1 MSAMNEKSTL
11 NLIVIGPKHSGKT
24 VYLATLANN
33 PEVALNDPA
42 TIEVVSMHWKT
53 LKSGSKP
60 DATAGAISRFDFS
73 YHCTID
79 SQEYNLDFTV
89 PDYDGQIA
97 ETLSKTGDD
106 IPERA
111 QLRQIIRN
119 ADGFIVF
126 MPYGDEDQKTME
138 AMEHEMGSFIGIVRD
153 EFGEHAK
160 IPAPLIVAVNKWD
173 KSPDF
178 RKNSEDAAAQKYIES
193 VPIYKQLYERLCN
206 YFANVTVMAIS
217 AYGHKTNTPEP
228 MPGKL
233 APYRVTEPV
242 KLVLKHFFANFKA
255 KINREADNPPE
266 LAKLLL
272 ISSPLWKRLSGEDFD
287 DLLKQTLAKCFND
300 YTAKLKTAATYRQ
313 FQLIRA
319 ESAEASLT
327 ENFSPE
333 QQVEIERIGGP
344 LLARQ
349 KRERVKWFSIA
360 ATVIVLLACTWYLVQ
375 LHLDVKRDWQEA
387 IGAETQ
393 KQPRMMA
400 EFIAKYSTG
409 TVSRLIASEAIKQAR
424 GKLQLAVANLQ
435 SVIDE
440 RLNLFEK
447 VEDSCKIATE
457 AKQLLALSENM
468 SQSLSASSMTRLESA
483 YELSSEICN
492 AHAAIEASND
502 EESLIRAMQLL
513 SDKPET
519 AEVMRL
525 RELAAAKNREFSLQ
539 NDVAIENERIVTI
552 AEAFRD
558 LKDEKLN
565 DVKDFIR
572 EHERDTNPDVQ
583 RMVEQANDMLPEKF
597 YAIILEMARGINSLN
612 SYEFAALRK
621 VVSENIQ
628 NIRLESGQINSIR
641 QTLQNMF
648 DEVIRK
654 KIEALPSRITTE
666 SELKSARTSIKE
678 IGEDSR
684 ISFDQ
689 SLFEYRFPLALEQTL
704 KSKINRL
711 SDYERALEYG
721 VNADWKITAKSN
733 NAIDLDCDNMIM
745 RDARLSISFYGGNM
759 PDQSSPEDRLRCT
772 RLEGNRG
779 YVFYFDGKVN
789 KFDGKI
795 RLTKN
800 RLWPRDPLSCSA
812 GLVITESDIISLING
827 LSVSKELNNNCP
839 GIAITFT
846 SGSR

>member
-1 MSAMNEKSTL
+1 MSTMKEKKTL

-33 PEVALNDPA
+33 PEVALSDPA
-42 TIEVVSMHWKT
+42 TIEVVSMHWKA
-53 LKSGSKP
+53 LKSGSMP

-73 YHCTID
+73 YHCNID
-79 SQEYNLDFTV
+79 SKEYNLDFTV

-138 AMEHEMGSFIGIVRD
+138 AMEHEMGAFIGIVRD
-153 EFGEHAK
+153 EFGEHTK

-178 RKNSEDAAAQKYIES
+178 RKNNEDSAAQKFIES
-193 VPIYKQLYERLCN
+193 VPIYNQLYERLCN

-217 AYGHKTNTPEP
+217 AYGHKTDTPEP
-228 MPGKL
+228 IPGKL

-242 KLVLKHFFANFKA
+242 KLVLNNFFDNLKT
-255 KINREADNPPE
+255 KIKSEADNPPE

-272 ISSPLWKRLSGEDFD
+272 MSKPLWKRLPEEDFD

-300 YTAKLKTAATYRQ
+300 YTAKLKTAATYSQ
-313 FQLIRA
+313 FQLIKT
-319 ESAEASLT
+319 ESAEAALT

-333 QQVEIERIGGP
+333 QQVEIERIGTP

-360 ATVIVLLACTWYLVQ
+360 ATVIALVACSWYLVQ
-375 LHLDVKRDWQEA
+375 LNLEVKRDWQA
-387 IGAETQ
+387 ATVAETQ

-409 TVSRLIASEAIKQAR
+409 TVSRLIASEEINQATE
-424 GKLQLAVANLQ
+424 KLQHIVANLQ

-440 RLNLFEK
+440 RLNIFEK
-447 VEDSCKIATE
+447 VEDSCKIASE
-457 AKQLLALSENM
+457 AKQLLALSEYM
-468 SQSLSASSMTRLESA
+468 SQSVSANSMTRLESA

-502 EESLIRAMQLL
+502 EESLVRAMQLL
-513 SDKPET
+513 ADKPQT

-525 RELAAAKNREFSLQ
+525 RELVAAKNREFSIQ
-539 NDVAIENERIVTI
+539 NDIALENERIVRIT
-552 AEAFRD
+552 EAFRD
-558 LKDEKLN
+558 LKDENLN
-565 DVKDFIR
+565 EVKNFIR
-572 EHERDTNPDVQ
+572 EHGRDTNPEVL
-583 RMVEQANDMLPEKF
+583 RMVELANEMLPEKF
-597 YAIILEMARGINSLN
+597 YGIILEKARGITSLN
-612 SYEFAALRK
+612 SNEFAGLRK

-628 NIRLESGQINSIR
+628 NIQLESGQINSIR
-641 QTLQNMF
+641 QTLQNTF
-648 DEVIRK
+648 DALLRT
-654 KIEALPSRITTE
+654 KIEALPSRITTQ
-666 SELKSARTSIKE
+666 SELDSAIASIKQIDE
-678 IGEDSR
+678 ESR
-684 ISFDQ
+684 ISLDQ
-689 SLFEYRFPLALEQTL
+689 SLFEYRFPPALEQTL

-711 SDYERALEYG
+711 ADYEKALEYG
-721 VNADWKITAKSN
+721 VNADWKITAESN
-733 NAIDLDCDNMIM
+733 NAVDLDCDNMIM

-772 RLEGNRG
+772 RQEGDKG
-779 YVFYFDGKVN
+779 YVFYFDGKVS
-789 KFDGKI
+789 KFNGTI

-812 GLVITESDIISLING
+812 GLVITGSDIISLFNG
-827 LSVSKELNNNCP
+827 QSVRKELNNNCP

-846 SGSR
+846 GGSR